1 MPAEPRRPGAEG
13 EPRTPLWKRLVWF
26 GGLWLAGLAA
36 IGVVAAIL
44 RAGVNL
50 SGTG

>member
-1 MPAEPRRPGAEG
+1 MRSDRRGSEG
-13 EPRTPLWKRLVWF
+13 EISAPLWKRLAWF
-26 GGLWLAGLAA
+26 GGLWLAGLAV

-44 RAGVNL
+44 RAGVTL